1 MAFSTESDA
10 IPAPPEELR
19 QAGRQLWL
27 DLAESF
33 TFRRDELP
41 LLLEICRTKDRL
53 DWLNAEL
60 VGAPATV
67 RNVRG
72 DEVTNPVLIEARMQG
87 AQFGRLLAQLRLPD
101 DDGNKPQRRGGHR
114 GAYGTGGRLYGQANR

>member
-1 MAFSTESDA
+1 MKEA
-10 IPAPPEELR
+10 
-19 QAGRQLWL
+19 RQLWC

-67 RNVRG
+67 RKVKG
-72 DEVTNPVLIEARMQG
+72 DEVTNPVLVEARMQG
-87 AQFGRLLAQLRLPD
+87 AQFGRLMAQLRLPD
-101 DDGNKPQRRGGHR
+101 DDGSKPQRGGGHR
-114 GAYGTGGRLYGQANR
+114 GPYAGRLYGTANG